1 VIDEVC
7 RQLRA
12 WRDQGIDAPRIAVN
26 VSALQLRRGSRLVEE
41 VMESLSKWGVSAADI
56 EVELTESVLV
66 QTERGRGDI
75 LDRLG
80 EIGVRIAIDDF
91 GTGYS
96 SLAYLTKHSVNRL
109 KIAQALVFP
118 TPFDSRS
125 AAVVRAAINLGHSL
139 DIEVIA
145 EGVETKA
152 QVDFLVAAGCEQ
164 AQGYY
169 FSRPLTAGGVT
180 DLLREPDDE
189 IAAGYVIAPVGAPT

>member
-1 VIDEVC
+1 MGRFRC
-7 RQLRA
+7 RYRGRA
-12 WRDQGIDAPRIAVN
+12 DRI
-26 VSALQLRRGSRLVEE
+26 SAG
-41 VMESLSKWGVSAADI
+41 AA
-56 EVELTESVLV
+56 
-66 QTERGRGDI
+66 ERGRGDI

-169 FSRPLTAGGVT
+169 FSRPLTAAGVT

>member
-1 VIDEVC
+1 MNAVRHHHTARRVIPTHQGFKTDDLSGAQVDLRLVVKHKFAAINPRPQFLGDDDTLMNLHVQFGGVKPEAVPAIL
-7 RQLRA
+7 LRA
-12 WRDQGIDAPRIAVN
+12 
-26 VSALQLRRGSRLVEE
+26 VE
-41 VMESLSKWGVSAADI
+41 
-56 EVELTESVLV
+56 
-66 QTERGRGDI
+66 R
-75 LDRLG
+75 
-80 EIGVRIAIDDF
+80 EIGLHHQ
-91 GTGYS
+91 G
-96 SLAYLTKHSVNRL
+96 
-109 KIAQALVFP
+109 FP

-169 FSRPLTAGGVT
+169 FSRPLTAAGVT

-189 IAAGYVIAPVGAPT
+189 IAAGYAIAPVGAPS